1 MVIRNIRISGR
12 RTSVR
17 LERLELDALAQIS
30 AAESLTINEIC
41 ERAERDPARI
51 ERTRSARIRMAILA
65 HFKGEAEGRAG
76 GVAID
81 GVRPI
86 EVDQK

>member
-17 LERLELDALAQIS
+17 LERLELEALEQIS
-30 AAESLTINEIC
+30 TAENLTIHEFC
-41 ERAERDPARI
+41 ERADRDPTRT
-51 ERTRSARIRMAILA
+51 ERTRTARIRMAILA

-76 GVAID
+76 GLYGWSWGA
-81 GVRPI
+81 R
-86 EVDQK
+86 